1 MDLDGLLSQ
10 IKLPLKPN
18 PGCPTFLNNQ
28 TLFIGASLGLFSVA
42 CSQGSQWL
50 YIIKRKR
57 TISLEGDSVNQLT
70 MDTVIRVTADRIM
83 EK

>member
-1 MDLDGLLSQ
+1 MDLVLRPKSSC
-10 IKLPLKPN
+10 PLKPN
-18 PGCPTFLNNQ
+18 PGYSSFLNNQ
-28 TLFIGASLGLFSVA
+28 TLFIEASLGQFSVT

-50 YIIKRKR
+50 YSIKPKR

-70 MDTVIRVTADRIM
+70 LDTVIRVTADRTM